1 MKGKLK
7 HKKGKWFVEYFVKHE
22 FLDVHL
28 DKTEIKELPL
38 HPDKIYVESGS
49 IIGIEL
55 NNTEVEFEIVQ
66 YIKPKFGGREDK
78 TLKDYAKLIQPKHI
92 KIDSPIP
99 SKLKEYVENKIPNAK
114 SKVEQAVLE
123 KEETWDDIINTYAL
137 TTGLIPGFTKPNF
150 INRKMLIE
158 WLKEH
163 YFSPKKK

>member
-7 HKKGKWFVEYFVKHE
+7 HKEGKWFVEYFVKHE

-28 DKTEIKELPL
+28 DKTEEKELPL
-38 HPDKIYVESGS
+38 HPDSLLSPLTI
-49 IIGIEL
+49 
-55 NNTEVEFEIVQ
+55 NNGLYGMEKDVEFEIIDIVEM
-66 YIKPKFGGREDK
+66 KCC
-78 TLKDYAKLIQPKHI
+78 YAKLIQPNSKTPML
-92 KIDSPIP
+92 DSLAKAIREMPN
-99 SKLKEYVENKIPNAK
+99 KFEDDLKT
-114 SKVEQAVLE
+114 